1 MASTIQV
8 FVPVGVVAA
17 ATARDSAASRPD
29 QSDFIIGMLDNHKHG
44 TAQILDRLQQRL
56 TEQFG
61 EVRFVRHKKGDAGR
75 GAGQK
80 IIDELARQC
89 GVVVNGVAD

>member
-8 FVPVGVVAA
+8 FVPVGVVA
-17 ATARDSAASRPD
+17 TAVTRDSTASRLN
-29 QSDFIIGMLDNHKHG
+29 QSDFIVGMLDNHKHG
-44 TAQILDRLQQRL
+44 TEQILDRLQQRL

-61 EVRFVRHKKGDAGR
+61 EVRFVRRKKGDAGR

-80 IIDELARQC
+80 IIDELAKQC